1 MSEISKCNRCGTP
14 LPPDSPE
21 GLCPRCLIAMNLA
34 TQTEIPGETGPAKP
48 PPAPPLP
55 VADVAKL
62 FPQLE
67 ILECLGRGGMGAVYK
82 ARQPRLDRL
91 VALKIL
97 SPEKQGNQKFSER
110 FEREARALARLHH
123 PNIVAVFDF
132 GEVQGNF
139 YLLMEFV
146 DGLTLRQVLQDRQLA
161 PGEALAIVP
170 KICEALQYAHE
181 QGIVHRDIKP
191 ENILMDK
198 SGRLK
203 IADFGIAKILGDGE
217 RTNLTEEQAI
227 GTPHYMS
234 PEQIEKPQTVDH
246 RADIYSLGVV
256 FYEMLTGE
264 LPLGKFQAP
273 SKKVHIDVRLDEIVL
288 RALEK
293 EPDRRYQHASE
304 VKTQVETV
312 AATPGKTSG
321 DGTPIENQSQFKS
334 IATNQKPRLSRAA
347 IIVGIIIIAVVAFMF
362 VHHRAKAF
370 NVVTLTES
378 DFYQKFQSNQI
389 EQAIITYNSANGS
402 ETISGKLLQAD
413 KNGKTNEVSFVVPN
427 AVLTPTMEDKILPS
441 DKVRIN
447 IPNPVVSDISYQLV
461 FFVLFN
467 ICILFVPG
475 IIIFIV
481 WRVFRNKPER
491 RNQEKP
497 DHFWR
502 RFAVVVLLLISIPFV
517 ISILGLLAAIA
528 IPNFVRA
535 RQHSQELQ
543 QQRVVSTS
551 FAIGQKWFPEGD
563 SIEITSVE
571 WRANE
576 TLDVK
581 GHYNLISHETASLA
595 FYVTSTNNSSLPEAS
610 KQTMQISKGSGDF
623 ELTYTNRISGL
634 PHISMYADGHDFAT
648 VYFGDKEQAEKER
661 KAKWITNSSPD
672 SVETSSS
679 ELTPADKLF
688 IQKTIN
694 ESKVK
699 LITLQEQ
706 FAELSKLNNSQL
718 REALPIFTKDEQLI
732 RLLRYLDTAQIQ
744 LEALDSTNSNAGR
757 ALISDIAATNTKI
770 NARMQGLLASL
781 NSNISSEEAA
791 IKGLEN
797 KLAEADG
804 LSATAQSE
812 PSDLRE
818 ARAKLAELR
827 VTHGDQNPEVQEVAT
842 RIKELERMSAEEPN
856 ASPELREAKAHLAEL
871 RVLVGDQNP
880 ELQGVS
886 ARINELERM
895 SKEEPNA
902 PPDLREAKAHLAE
915 VRVFAGKQSPEL
927 QGISARIDELE
938 RMSAEEPNASP
949 ELREARAH
957 LAEVR
962 VFAGKQSP
970 EVQQALA
977 QVKALEPSSV
987 DPSDN
992 NPTVDEQPP
1001 VVVETFPVS
1010 GARDVAPGETE
1021 IRVRFSKDM
1030 MDGSWSWST
1039 AWENSTPDFIGS
1051 PRYDADA
1058 RTCIAKV
1065 KLEPGR
1071 SYAFWLNSDNFH
1083 NFKGQDGRPSVPY
1096 LLIFH
1101 TRDAT
1106 TIQSDNIGQTWFPE
1120 GDSIQITSV
1129 ERTENQMIV
1138 KGHYNL
1144 VSHDDARLEL
1154 HITTSSGGPTPT
1166 DSRQE
1171 IKIVKGSGDFELT
1184 HPHVVP
1190 GLPHVSMY
1198 GSNGHTFA
1206 TVYFGTKEEAAKE
1219 AKATW
1224 ITNSPSFSTLNPND
1238 FPGQTK

>member
-1 MSEISKCNRCGTP
+1 MSEISKCNRCGAP
-14 LPPDSPE
+14 LTPDSPE

-34 TQTEIPGETGPAKP
+34 TQTEIPGETGPAKVP
-48 PPAPPLP
+48 PVPPLP

-97 SPEKQGNQKFSER
+97 SPEKQGNQKFAER

-146 DGLTLRQVLQDRQLA
+146 DGLTLRQVLEDRQLSA
-161 PGEALAIVP
+161 GEALAIVP

-264 LPLGKFQAP
+264 LPLGKFLAP

-304 VKTQVETV
+304 VKTQVETIT
-312 AATPGKTSG
+312 ASPSRYA
-321 DGTPIENQSQFKS
+321 DD
-334 IATNQKPRLSRAA
+334 PR
-347 IIVGIIIIAVVAFMF
+347 
-362 VHHRAKAF
+362 
-370 NVVTLTES
+370 
-378 DFYQKFQSNQI
+378 
-389 EQAIITYNSANGS
+389 
-402 ETISGKLLQAD
+402 
-413 KNGKTNEVSFVVPN
+413 VP
-427 AVLTPTMEDKILPS
+427 AP
-441 DKVRIN
+441 
-447 IPNPVVSDISYQLV
+447 PVQ
-461 FFVLFN
+461 
-467 ICILFVPG
+467 
-475 IIIFIV
+475 
-481 WRVFRNKPER
+481 
-491 RNQEKP
+491 KP

-502 RFAVVVLLLISIPFV
+502 RFAIVVLLLISIPFV

-528 IPNFVRA
+528 IPNFVHA

-551 FAIGQKWFPEGD
+551 FAIGQKWFPKGD

-576 TLDVK
+576 TVDVK
-581 GHYNLISHETASLA
+581 GHYDLVSHDQASLA
-595 FYVTSTNNSSLPEAS
+595 FYVTSTNAFSLPEAK
-610 KQTMQISKGSGDF
+610 KQTMQIFKGGGDF
-623 ELTYTNRISGL
+623 ELTYPRRIVGL
-634 PHISMYADGHDFAT
+634 PHISMYADGHSFAAI
-648 VYFGDKEQAEKER
+648 YFGDEQQAEEES
-661 KAKWITNSSPD
+661 KAEGITNDPSTA
-672 SVETSSS
+672 VETQSPMLAP
-679 ELTPADKLF
+679 ETKLAMR
-688 IQKTIN
+688 KMVEEA
-694 ESKVK
+694 ESQV
-699 LITLQEQ
+699 IALQVQ
-706 FAELSKLNNSQL
+706 FTELSKLNNSQL
-718 REALPIFTKDEQLI
+718 RETLPDVTKDAELT
-732 RLLRYLDTAQIQ
+732 RLLQDLDTDQIQ
-744 LEALDSTNSNAGR
+744 LKALDTTNSNAGQ
-757 ALISDIAATNTKI
+757 ALIGDIATTDKKI
-770 NARMQGLLASL
+770 NDRMQGLLFSL
-781 NSNISSEEAA
+781 KARISSQEAA
-791 IKGLEN
+791 IHALEN
-797 KLAEADG
+797 KLAQANG
-804 LSATAQSE
+804 LPLTEQSA

-818 ARAKLAELR
+818 ARVKLAELR
-827 VTHGDQNPEVQEVAT
+827 VSHGEQAPEVQQAVA
-842 RIKELERMSAEEPN
+842 RVNELELMSKEEPN
-856 ASPELREAKAHLAEL
+856 ASPELREAKANLAEL
-871 RVLVGDQNP
+871 LVRD
-880 ELQGVS
+880 
-886 ARINELERM
+886 
-895 SKEEPNA
+895 
-902 PPDLREAKAHLAE
+902 
-915 VRVFAGKQSPEL
+915 GK
-927 QGISARIDELE
+927 D
-938 RMSAEEPNASP
+938 N
-949 ELREARAH
+949 
-957 LAEVR
+957 
-962 VFAGKQSP
+962 P
-970 EVQQALA
+970 EVQQAQA
-977 QVKALEPSSV
+977 RVKALEANSV
-987 DPSDN
+987 EPSDN
-992 NPTVDEQPP
+992 TPTVDEQPP

-1010 GARDVAPGETE
+1010 GARDVDPGETE

-1039 AWENSTPDFIGS
+1039 AWENSTPQFIGS
-1051 PRYDADA
+1051 PHYDDNL
-1058 RTCIAKV
+1058 RTCIARV

-1083 NFKGQDGRPSVPY
+1083 NFRDADGRPAVPY

-1106 TIQSDNIGQTWFPE
+1106 TIQSDNIGQIWFPE